1 MVSKTVWRGFVILV
15 VTVIVASPAA
25 MASSVMASATT
36 WIGLHVSVPEPASL
50 ALIGLGLV
58 GLSQALMR
66 KFRKA

>member
-1 MVSKTVWRGFVILV
+1 MVSKTVWRGFVILA
-15 VTVIVASPAA
+15 VTVMAA
-25 MASSVMASATT
+25 APSAIASSMVASATT
-36 WIGLHVSVPEPASL
+36 WIGFHVSVPEPASL